1 MNLNYIS
8 ELLLFF
14 FHFVW
19 TYLIK
24 TRVKE
29 CFDKEMCVLEQ
40 KEWRNKWVFGKYSQ
54 ELFLRENMRNSG
66 IEFRSITV

>member
-1 MNLNYIS
+1 
-8 ELLLFF
+8 
-14 FHFVW
+14 
-19 TYLIK
+19 
-24 TRVKE
+24 
-29 CFDKEMCVLEQ
+29 MCVLEQ